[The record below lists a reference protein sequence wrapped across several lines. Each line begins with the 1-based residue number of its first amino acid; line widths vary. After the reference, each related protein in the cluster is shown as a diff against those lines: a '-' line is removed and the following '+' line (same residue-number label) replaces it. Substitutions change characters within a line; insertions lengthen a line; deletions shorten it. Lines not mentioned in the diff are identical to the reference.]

1 MQILYIS
8 NLSSKKVI
16 DGIHLQSGM
25 NPGFAVQKFSRLI
38 AKGIAHNKTQITA
51 LSTPP
56 INRKNSKKVWC
67 QFKNEKEDD
76 VIYNYI
82 PVVNIPGAKNI
93 VAFFNSFFYTL
104 FWGFS
109 KKKEKAV
116 LFDVLNVSI
125 CLGGLLAT
133 KINGVQSVGIV
144 TDMPDMMNSRQNS
157 LRGSLIS
164 KFNRRYLKYFSKYV
178 FLTEA
183 MNDVINKKQ
192 RPYMVMEG
200 LVDVDDFRSTNNGVK
215 EQDDNSCFTLLYA
228 GGLHERYG
236 LGILVNA
243 VKSINDNIALKLY
256 GSGPFVEKLNVEKDE
271 RIKYLGVAPN
281 EDICKEEKRVNL
293 LVNPRPTH
301 EDFTKYSFPSKNME
315 YMLSGTPLL
324 TTKLPGMPKEYYPYV
339 YLIEK
344 ESEEGIGD
352 AIRKIMSLPQ
362 EEMIEKGAKAR
373 EFVLKYKNNN
383 YQGSRILSLISK
395 NKVL

>member
-16 DGIHLQSGM
+16 DSIYNQSGM

-38 AKGIAHNKTQITA
+38 AKGIAYNNTQITA

-67 QFKNEKEDD
+67 RFKNENEDG

-82 PVVNIPGAKNI
+82 PIVNIPGAKNI
-93 VAFFNSFFYTL
+93 VAFFSSFFYTL

-109 KKKEKAV
+109 KKKEKAL
-116 LFDVLNVSI
+116 LFDVLNISI

-133 KINGVQSVGIV
+133 KINGVQSIGIV
-144 TDMPDMMNSRQNS
+144 TDMPDMMNDRQKS
-157 LRGSLIS
+157 PRGRLIS
-164 KFNRRYLKYFSKYV
+164 RVNKQYLSRFSRYI
-178 FLTEA
+178 FLTDA
-183 MNDVINKKQ
+183 MNDVINKRH

-200 LVDVDDFRSTNNGVK
+200 LVDVDEIENINNDVK
-215 EQDDNSCFTLLYA
+215 EKDDNAHFSLLYA

-236 LGILVNA
+236 LGMLVNA
-243 VKSINDNIALKLY
+243 VKSINDHITLKLY
-256 GSGPFVEKLNVEKDE
+256 GSGPFVEKLKNEKDS
-271 RIKYLGVAPN
+271 RINYLGIAPN
-281 EDICKEEKRVNL
+281 EVICREERCVNL

-324 TTKLPGMPKEYYPYV
+324 TTKLPGMPAEYYPYI
-339 YLIEK
+339 YLIEN
-344 ESEEGIGD
+344 ESEEGISD
-352 AIRKIMSLPQ
+352 AIKKIMSLPPDVVN
-362 EEMIEKGAKAR
+362 EKGTKAR
-373 EFVLKYKNNN
+373 EFVLKNKNNK
-383 YQGSRILSLISK
+383 YQALRILSFIK
-395 NKVL
+395 